1 MLIGDNSK
9 RIRGASPSGPAGS
22 TSGVNAG
29 SGAAGSRGLP
39 MSSRMVVLSSTSDL
53 PRLEIDA
60 RIDPGVGQVGN
71 QIHDQAEE
79 SENIEIGEHHRIVA
93 VEHAFEAE
101 QAKAVEREYRLD
113 QQRAGK
119 ERADEG
125 GRKAGDHQHHGVAED
140 VAVEHLGFG
149 TALGARGEHI
159 LLAQFLEERV
169 LGEQRHGGE
178 RGKPH
183 GNDRQRQVPEIIED
197 LVPQRK
203 LRPAVGGQPAQRENL
218 EKRAAGEQDDEQDRE
233 QEPGDGIADDDDA
246 GGPGVERRAVA
257 HRLAD
262 AERNRDQVA
271 QQRHP
276 DAERYR
282 DRQLLLDELDHG
294 DVAEIAL
301 AEIEARIVAEH
312 DEKAL
317 ISRLVEAE
325 LLFQALDEFRIEPLG
340 AAIFRIDVALGAALH
355 AARAEVAG
363 GAGNA
368 RGRPG
373 IAAGELRDDALHRPA
388 GGELHHDERYQH
400 DPENRGNHE

>member
-29 SGAAGSRGLP
+29 SGAAGSRGRS
-39 MSSRMVVLSSTSDL
+39 MSWSMVVLTSTSDL

-60 RIDPGVGQVGN
+60 RIDPGIGQVGD
-71 QIHDQAEE
+71 QIHDQADEG
-79 SENIEIGEHHRIVA
+79 ENVEIGEHHRIIA
-93 VEHAFEAE
+93 IEHAFEAE
-101 QAKAVEREYRLD
+101 QPQPVEREYGLD

-125 GRKAGDHQHHGVAED
+125 GRKAGDYQHHGVAEN

-149 TALGARGEHI
+149 ATLGARGQHV

-169 LGEQRHGGE
+169 LREQCHGGE

-183 GNDRQRQVPEIIED
+183 GNNRQRQVPEVIQD

-203 LRPAVGGQPAQRENL
+203 LRPAVRGQPAQRENL
-218 EKRAAGEQDDEQDRE
+218 EERAAGEQDDEQDRE
-233 QEPGDGIADDDDA
+233 QESGYGIADDDDA
-246 GGPGVERRAVA
+246 GRPRVERRAVA
-257 HRLAD
+257 YRFAD

-276 DAERYR
+276 DAERDR

-294 DVAEIAL
+294 DVAKIAL
-301 AEIEARIVAEH
+301 AEIEARVIAEH

-317 ISRLVEAE
+317 IGRLVEAE

-340 AAIFRIDVALGAALH
+340 AAIFRVDVALGAGLH
-355 AARAEVAG
+355 AAARAEVAG
-363 GAGNA
+363 
-368 RGRPG
+368 
-373 IAAGELRDDALHRPA
+373 
-388 GGELHHDERYQH
+388 
-400 DPENRGNHE
+400 